1 MMRRTKKFQ
10 KTAWLVSVSFIFCI
24 FLTMAVAD
32 TASAKRVFIR
42 FGGSNPGGS
51 WFAIAG
57 GITAL
62 FNKEIEG
69 FNASPVAT
77 GGSVDSNRQGRK
89 HNLDTWMT
97 HSLHAYD
104 NWNGVGIFEGQGKFQ
119 DFRFLAGIYQS
130 WHHFVTLEKNP
141 IYTMSDL
148 RGKKIAVGSAGSGAA
163 ANSENI
169 LKVLGIW
176 KDVTP
181 QHLTFG
187 ASGRAL
193 TDGHADAIGMS
204 SAPMPAIVTVEAMHK
219 IRLIA
224 LTDQELDAVVKKF
237 PAYKKTVMPAGVY
250 KSWQKPYPC
259 IGFQVYWIAHKDLD
273 PQIAYDMLEVA
284 FDPKNKGFLAKVH
297 RQLKTLSPSFDGMK
311 QMGIPLHAGAVKYY
325 KEKGMSVPA
334 ELIVD

>member
-1 MMRRTKKFQ
+1 MRRIRIFP
-10 KTAWLVSVSFIFCI
+10 KTAWLVMISFIFCMV
-24 FLTMAVAD
+24 LTVGIAD
-32 TASAKRVFIR
+32 TASAKRVFVR

-51 WFAIAG
+51 WFTIAG

-62 FNKEIEG
+62 FNKEIKD

-77 GGSVDSNRQGRK
+77 GGSVDCNRQARK
-89 HNLDTWMT
+89 HNLDTWLT

-104 NWNGVGIFEGQGKFQ
+104 NWNGVGIFKDQGKFQ
-119 DFRFLAGIYQS
+119 DFRFVAGVYES
-130 WHHFVTLEKNP
+130 WHHFVTLEKYP
-141 IYTMSDL
+141 IKTMSDI
-148 RGKKIAVGSAGSGAA
+148 RGKTIAVGSAGSGAA

-169 LKVLGIW
+169 LKALGIW
-176 KDVTP
+176 KDVKP
-181 QHLTFG
+181 LYLTFG

-193 TDGHADAIGMS
+193 TDGHADVVGMS

-224 LTDQELDAVVKKF
+224 LTDQELDTVVKQY

-250 KSWQKPYPC
+250 KSWQKDYPC
-259 IGFQVYWIAHKDLD
+259 IGFQVYWMAQKDLD
-273 PQIAYDMLEVA
+273 PQIVYDMLKVA
-284 FDPKNKGFLAKVH
+284 FDPKNKEFLGKVH
-297 RQLKTLSPSFDGMK
+297 RQLKTLSPAFDGMK

-334 ELIVD
+334 ELIAD

>member
-1 MMRRTKKFQ
+1 MIRTGNFR
-10 KTAWLVSVSFIFCI
+10 KTAWLVGVSFIFCV
-24 FLTMAVAD
+24 FLSAIVAD
-32 TASAKRVFIR
+32 TASAKRVFVR

-51 WFAIAG
+51 WFTIAG

-62 FNKEIEG
+62 FNKEIPD

-77 GGSVDSNRQGRK
+77 GGSVDCNRQARK
-89 HNLDTWMT
+89 HNLDTWLT

-104 NWNGVGIFEGQGKFQ
+104 NWNGVGIFKGQGKFQ
-119 DFRFLAGIYQS
+119 DFRFLAGVYES
-130 WHHFVTLEKNP
+130 WHHFVTLAKHP
-141 IYTMSDL
+141 IMTMSDL
-148 RGKKIAVGSAGSGAA
+148 AGKKIAVGSAGSGAA

-169 LKVLGIW
+169 LKVLGLFD
-176 KDVTP
+176 KVEP
-181 QHLTFG
+181 LYLTFG

-224 LTDQELDAVVKKF
+224 LTDQELDKVVKAF

-259 IGFQVYWIAHKDLD
+259 IGFQVYWIAHKELD
-273 PQIAYDMLEVA
+273 PQIAYDMLKVA
-284 FDPKNKGFLAKVH
+284 FDPKNKDFLGKVH
-297 RQLKTLSPSFDGMK
+297 RQLKTISPAFDGMK

-325 KEKGMSVPA
+325 MEHGMSVPA
-334 ELIVD
+334 ELIRE